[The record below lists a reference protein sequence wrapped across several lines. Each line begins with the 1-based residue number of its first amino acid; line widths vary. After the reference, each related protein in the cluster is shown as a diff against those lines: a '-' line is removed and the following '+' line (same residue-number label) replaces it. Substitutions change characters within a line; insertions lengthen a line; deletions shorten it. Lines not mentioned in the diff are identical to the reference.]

1 MINKKALLVV
11 AVALVTA
18 LILSSLTVTR
28 TAHSEETQG
37 NPDILMFLQIDGV
50 PGESTQELHRD
61 WIDIDAFN
69 WSEAMAGITATV
81 SGRSAGK
88 VIMTDFHFAMKTNK
102 ASPSLFLDCAIGK
115 YIPNARLDVCRP
127 FGAENQGPLVYLRF
141 NFTQVT
147 ITSYSIGGSSP
158 MDRSV
163 DEFSIAFSKITM
175 TYIQIGEDGSII
187 SVINAYYDLAA
198 GKGGF
203 IQPTQ

>member
-1 MINKKALLVV
+1 MINKKALLMV
-11 AVALVTA
+11 AAALVSV
-18 LILSSLTVTR
+18 LILSSLVVTR
-28 TAHSEETQG
+28 TASSEGLTQA

-50 PGESTQELHRD
+50 PGESTEELHRD

-69 WSEAMAGITATV
+69 WSETMASLTATV

-88 VIMTDFHFAMKTNK
+88 VNMADFHFSMKTNK
-102 ASPSLFLDCAIGK
+102 ASPVLFLDCAIGK
-115 YIPNARLDVCRP
+115 YIPNARLDVCIP
-127 FGAENQGPLVYLRF
+127 FGAENQGPLIYLRF

-147 ITSYSIGGSSP
+147 ITSYSIAGSSP

-163 DEFSIAFSKITM
+163 DGFSIAFSKITM

-187 SVINAYYDLAA
+187 GVINAYYDLAT

-203 IQPTQ
+203 I

>member
-1 MINKKALLVV
+1 MINKKALLLV
-11 AVALVTA
+11 ATALVTA

-28 TAHSEETQG
+28 TAHSEELTPA

-61 WIDIDAFN
+61 WIDIDGFN
-69 WSEAMAGITATV
+69 WGEVMASLTAIA
-81 SGRSAGK
+81 SGRSSGK
-88 VIMTDFHFAMKTNK
+88 VNMTDFHFSMKTNK
-102 ASPSLFLDCAIGK
+102 ASPVLFLDCAIGK
-115 YIPNARLDVCRP
+115 YIPIIRLDVCTP

-141 NFTQVT
+141 NFTQAT
-147 ITSYSIGGSSP
+147 ISSYSIGGSSP

-187 SVINAYYDLAA
+187 GVINAYYDVAA
-198 GKGGF
+198 AKGGF
-203 IQPTQ
+203 I